1 MPIYE
6 YRCEGC
12 GEEYEERRSFS
23 AMDEARACP
32 LCGADSTERKVSMS
46 FAVVG
51 AGAASG
57 GDFDFGD
64 EMDHSHGMGDD
75 DDFDFD
81 DF

>member
-51 AGAASG
+51 AGGAAG

-64 EMDHSHGMGDD
+64 GMDHGMGGDD

>member
-6 YRCEGC
+6 YRCGDC

-23 AMDEARACP
+23 AMDEARPCP
-32 LCGADSTERKVSMS
+32 LCGAASAERKVSMS

-51 AGAASG
+51 GASGAG

-64 EMDHSHGMGDD
+64 GMGDDHGMDDD

>member
-6 YRCEGC
+6 YRCGDC
-12 GEEYEERRSFS
+12 DKVYEERRSFS
-23 AMDEARACP
+23 AMDEARPCTV
-32 LCGADSTERKVSMS
+32 CGSASTERKVSMS

-51 AGAASG
+51 GAAAG
-57 GDFDFGD
+57 GDDFDFGD
-64 EMDHSHGMGDD
+64 GMDHAHGMDDD

>member
-51 AGAASG
+51 AGAG

-64 EMDHSHGMGDD
+64 GMDHGMGGDD